1 MNYPITIVPS
11 YLVVQTKHNNDAALQ
26 CKMLFTKYSKHR
38 IKRVPQKNPQTLK
51 CKINKEKEWPS
62 RNAGAHFDMHT
73 TRKIKV
79 LMKWSEK
86 ASISNNRVFTQ
97 KTPMFQLKH
106 FYLSSYITLFT
117 MIYTVLSMYAG
128 KGLTS
133 VGYLLQWLALT
144 PCLSVKFKLI
154 IIIKE
159 LILLNAMENLV
170 LCSRTK

>member
-86 ASISNNRVFTQ
+86 ASISNNRVFYT
-97 KTPMFQLKH
+97 KTPHVPVKTFLFIKLYNTFYHDIYCFKH
-106 FYLSSYITLFT
+106 VRRQRFNICGLSFT
-117 MIYTVLSMYAG
+117 MTCFNTMPVRQI
-128 KGLTS
+128 
-133 VGYLLQWLALT
+133 
-144 PCLSVKFKLI
+144 
-154 IIIKE
+154 
-159 LILLNAMENLV
+159 
-170 LCSRTK
+170 